1 MELPVDQ
8 KTLLKMDLNFS
19 HKINPTRPNLLADQ
33 LKQLLEMHFII
44 PFYVPGSCTDE
55 IQECNIVVNKPFKGR
70 IKAAFRD
77 YLYGQYNAWVDAE
90 KQRRRVGPK
99 FGMNE
104 LKTNITGWVQEGIAA
119 IRTPAIKL
127 SIVKAFE
134 SDGRFSEIRTRVAR
148 QQVVEDNVA
157 LQELFDQ

>member
-90 KQRRRVGPK
+90 TTQKSGP
-99 FGMNE
+99 
-104 LKTNITGWVQEGIAA
+104 
-119 IRTPAIKL
+119 
-127 SIVKAFE
+127 
-134 SDGRFSEIRTRVAR
+134 
-148 QQVVEDNVA
+148 
-157 LQELFDQ
+157 